1 MLKVMKIKMLF
12 IVLLFTVI
20 NVNAQVKVF
29 LTKSDSILHTCLNI
43 ENQMLDTVIVS
54 SKFKNFYLGWESSQG
69 INILTYKN
77 DNFFRLA
84 NYGDMQD
91 QQYIN
96 IAKERFIFIPPST
109 TLSFDINLRRYFYNI
124 KGDLSVEFEINYVF
138 TPYTRK
144 ENTVP
149 TINRI
154 TTNRIKVENG
164 SLLFK

>member
-1 MLKVMKIKMLF
+1 MKIKMLF